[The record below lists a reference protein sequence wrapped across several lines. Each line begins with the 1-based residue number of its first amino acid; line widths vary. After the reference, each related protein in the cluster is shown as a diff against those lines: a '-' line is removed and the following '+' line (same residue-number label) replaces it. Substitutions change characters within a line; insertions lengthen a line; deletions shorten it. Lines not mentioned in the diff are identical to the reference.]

1 MLFGNESIS
10 FYSRSNVFVWMTLA
24 FQAGLVNIGGFL
36 ACHRF
41 VSHVTGFATFFG
53 AEINQPGETYAW
65 GMLLVP
71 FFFLFGAMLSGYLVD
86 LRLKL
91 HKLPK
96 YYITFGFMFFLLLI
110 VVLGGITG
118 KFGTFGEPLA
128 FSRDY
133 LLLMLLCL
141 VCGIQN
147 GTITSVSKSVV
158 RTTHLTGITTDL
170 GIGIIRVLNKDK
182 IKEGMENEGRANI
195 MRVGIIFSFVIGS
208 VAGGYLFTRCGYY
221 GFFLPLFTSGT
232 LFAAMLYY
240 RKQKH

>member
-1 MLFGNESIS
+1 M
-10 FYSRSNVFVWMTLA
+10 A
-24 FQAGLVNIGGFL
+24 FQAGVVNIGGFL

-53 AEINQPGETYAW
+53 AELNEVDSSQAY

-71 FFFLFGAMLSGYLVD
+71 FFFLFGSMISGYLVD

-91 HKLPK
+91 HKLPR
-96 YYITFGFMFFLLLI
+96 YYFAFGIIFFLLMA
-110 VVLGGITG
+110 VAAGGVLGWFG
-118 KFGTFGEPLA
+118 KFGEPLV
-128 FSRDY
+128 FSHDY

-182 IKEGMENEGRANI
+182 IKEDMATEVQANL
-195 MRVGIIFSFVIGS
+195 MRVGLISSFVIGS
-208 VAGGYLFTRCGYY
+208 VLGGFLFTEFGYA
-221 GFFLPLFTSGT
+221 GFFVPVVTSGS
-232 LFAAMLYY
+232 LFVMMLYY
-240 RKQKH
+240 RTSKQKPTNA